1 MYPDHNPV
9 NGCGQLSS
17 ACEKFF
23 IEEGCFYEC
32 DHNVGKWRK
41 HDDCGSDGTGN
52 EWEIEGMP
60 IKASYCDAWYEACK
74 GANNRL
80 CIGSASEEGKPVYTY
95 FGQPACATAEGS
107 LGCKR
112 IDEVYTS
119 GKHIC
124 ETMWGG
130 SFKYEDDTSKD
141 AYVMSFTEG
150 TANPNNDMFTTMDYP
165 PRCTGDT
172 GDVNLTAAAEDGCPH
187 NWHTSRQSYT
197 VGEHQNVTYLV
208 TAGAARRFGA
218 AAVALAGAAT
228 AVLLA

>member
-1 MYPDHNPV
+1 
-9 NGCGQLSS
+9 
-17 ACEKFF
+17 
-23 IEEGCFYEC
+23 
-32 DHNVGKWRK
+32 
-41 HDDCGSDGTGN
+41 
-52 EWEIEGMP
+52 MP

-74 GANNRL
+74 GANNKL

-95 FGQPACATAEGS
+95 FGQPPCAKAEGS
-107 LGCKR
+107 LGCKQ

-197 VGEHQNVTYLV
+197 VGEHQNVTDLV

-218 AAVALAGAAT
+218 AAVALAVHGEVRGGAVHVVVHART
-228 AVLLA
+228 HGGVVARAARAAAVGPARRAARAAELEQKPRRRDVLR

>member
-1 MYPDHNPV
+1 
-9 NGCGQLSS
+9 
-17 ACEKFF
+17 
-23 IEEGCFYEC
+23 
-32 DHNVGKWRK
+32 
-41 HDDCGSDGTGN
+41 
-52 EWEIEGMP
+52 MP

-74 GANNRL
+74 GANNKL
-80 CIGSASEEGKPVYTY
+80 CIGSASQEGKPVYTY

-208 TAGAARRFGA
+208 TAGAARRRRRRGRPRRRRDGGA
-218 AAVALAGAAT
+218 PGVRANAT
-228 AVLLA
+228 PREG